1 MDDDAK
7 SGQRYRVILSGE
19 LGDEF
24 AFLFENMELERVA
37 GTTVLTGTVLDQT
50 QLHGLLSQVQDLGVE
65 LVSVETIGD
74 RSDSQEEQGPPPS

>member
-74 RSDSQEEQGPPPS
+74 RSDSQEEQGPPSS